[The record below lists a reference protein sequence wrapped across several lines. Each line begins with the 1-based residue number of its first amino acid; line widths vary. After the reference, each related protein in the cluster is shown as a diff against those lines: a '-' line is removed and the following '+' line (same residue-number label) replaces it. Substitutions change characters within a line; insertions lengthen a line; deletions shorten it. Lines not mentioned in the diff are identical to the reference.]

1 MNAKLSLATP
11 AVLFAPV
18 LMAAIIS
25 ASLLMPAPA
34 FAHHSFEAE
43 YDSNKPIT
51 ISGVV
56 TKFEWTNPHARFY
69 VDVKDEQGNVIN
81 WNLELASPNA
91 LVHQGWKR
99 TSLKVGDRVT
109 VDAWLAKDGSRFAN
123 AKSVILADGT
133 KVGAASSGDTGKQ

>member
-1 MNAKLSLATP
+1 MAPSHVVTLLLAALP
-11 AVLFAPV
+11 MALLFLAP
-18 LMAAIIS
+18 I
-25 ASLLMPAPA
+25 PT

-51 ISGVV
+51 ISGIV

-81 WNLELASPNA
+81 WNLELASHNA

>member
-1 MNAKLSLATP
+1 MKNAKSSATLA
-11 AVLFAPV
+11 VRFAP
-18 LMAAIIS
+18 LFLAAMMS
-25 ASLLMPAPA
+25 ASLITPAL
-34 FAHHSFEAE
+34 AHHSFEAE
-43 YDSNKPIT
+43 YDANKPIT
-51 ISGVV
+51 LSGIV

-69 VDVKDEQGNVIN
+69 VDVKDEQGTVIN

-123 AKSVILADGT
+123 AKSVVLADGT